1 MPTLQELVTQGL
13 NALAQGRLEDALSA
27 FQAVLAADPT
37 SDVAWMGISIVH
49 ERRQE
54 FDRAIEAIRKA
65 IELKPDEPLHYTN
78 LSRYYQSKGMIA
90 EAEEAMA
97 RSYKTQGGG

>member
-1 MPTLQELVTQGL
+1 VPTPGELVTQGL
-13 NALAQGRLEDALSA
+13 NALAQGRLDDALSA
-27 FQAVLAADPT
+27 FESVLAVEPG

-54 FDRAIEAIRKA
+54 LDQAIAAIRKA
-65 IELKPDEPLHYTN
+65 IELKPDEPLHYTS
-78 LSRYYQSKGMIA
+78 LSRYYQSKGMIP

-97 RSYKTQGGG
+97 RSYRMQGGR